1 MLWNCPTLFASTNWE
16 LGVMKSFSQ
25 MSNNIAH
32 TMQTAQNISQSCA
45 CYWVQITL
53 KSVLI
58 KGLNFPL
65 NWNNFSV
72 MFSHWHEKEIILIIH
87 FRYFICVFFSWGRYF
102 IKLKRYWYQVT
113 NLAQSAIIALLA
125 GETFSTINQV

>member
-1 MLWNCPTLFASTNWE
+1 
-16 LGVMKSFSQ
+16 MKLSYSVCIYYLRVGRNEKFQ
-25 MSNNIAH
+25 SNVKHHCSHNANGAEFF
-32 TMQTAQNISQSCA
+32 TKLCM
-45 CYWVQITL
+45 YRVQITL

-113 NLAQSAIIALLA
+113 SLAKSAIIALLA